1 MLSEKNYSEYERGE
15 NQQILTR
22 ELKSAICL
30 QPLSEPLRL
39 NGVTYILIQSKDKFH
54 ILGGDDGTFFLV
66 IERKKSPSYPYS
78 KITGIA
84 GFQRDSL
91 AEAIHL
97 MENFYPPVKVLE
109 PSIKPVR
116 SEPKVE
122 RKRLSKYSNTELEH
136 SDGRRHLVGLS
147 VQHSANELDVDEFIL
162 LQLLKNKRK
171 TNVAGWSVAG
181 NPLPA
186 GNVLQTDFEG
196 TILHHSDGRTLRINS
211 SILELSKQMEINSS
225 RLYRLLRSES
235 MTNVDGWSVE
245 GNPLPNHLKSLIA
258 SKVYSGRVV
267 IDPQGNEH
275 ILESNPA
282 DFARLHGLIPSNFYR
297 VLKGKSFSAQG
308 WRAKPLENV

>member
-84 GFQRDSL
+84 GWKRDTLKESV
-91 AEAIHL
+91 EL
-97 MENFYPPVKVLE
+97 MFNFYPPVKEVE
-109 PSIKPVR
+109 PSIKPVKKR
-116 SEPKVE
+116 EPRENTV
-122 RKRLSKYSNTELEH
+122 KYNGIALEH
-136 SDGRRHLVGLS
+136 SDGRRHVVGLS
-147 VQHSANELDVDEFIL
+147 LIESAKEMKVDKSML
-162 LQLLKNKRK
+162 RQLLINYRK
-171 TNVAGWSVAG
+171 TNVAGWSVVG
-181 NPLPA
+181 RPLP
-186 GNVLQTDFEG
+186 VLQTDFEG
-196 TILHHSDGRTLRINS
+196 TTLHHSDGRKLTINS
-211 SILELSKQMEINSS
+211 SILELSKRMGINSS

-245 GNPLPNHLKSLIA
+245 GNPLPNLIP
-258 SKVYSGRVV
+258 SKMYSGRVV

-282 DFARLHGLIPSNFYR
+282 DFARLHGLTRSNFYR